1 MSRCGQT
8 CVSMALLAVAQP
20 YKWYDLCRLRGQ
32 PMRQLFIE
40 ADQVIYVDI
49 AKVSLQQGIFS
60 KLVSVIHV
68 RVALVPVRGK
78 KPHL

>member
-1 MSRCGQT
+1 
-8 CVSMALLAVAQP
+8 
-20 YKWYDLCRLRGQ
+20 
-32 PMRQLFIE
+32 MRQLFIE

-60 KLVSVIHV
+60 KLVSVSCV
-68 RVALVPVRGK
+68 RVVHVPVRGK